1 MDCNLS
7 LEYWTMKTRMNRAF
21 TLIELLVVIAIIA
34 LLIGILLPALGK
46 ARASARQLRDATQV
60 RGIQQGMVTWA
71 GNNDDSYM
79 LPSKIDR
86 ANATIDTTNAA
97 EKDITGHIFSPLIGE
112 GFVTAELMVSPAEQ
126 NAATIV
132 VYEDYE
138 VEEPEGAAD
147 EARALWDPKFR
158 GTPLTDEGADITGS
172 IEGTGNMSYAHTPP
186 YLRRLGQ
193 WGSTF
198 KSSEAVIGNRGPM
211 WEASNGSTGADLVWQ
226 LTGTNNA
233 DPFGLGSNTLLIHGG
248 KTTWE
253 GNIGY
258 NDNHVSFEQR
268 PDPENIT
275 LNINDGSAEPFTRND
290 NLFISERDDT
300 GEPIDSGDPSTS
312 DGSLDLSSNSSSNT
326 GELDQR
332 NAFLKIIGVVEAN
345 GSTVTGATAWQD

>member
-1 MDCNLS
+1 
-7 LEYWTMKTRMNRAF
+7 MKTRMNRAF

-34 LLIGILLPALGK
+34 LLTGILLPALGK

-71 GNNDDSYM
+71 GNNDEAYM
-79 LPSKIDR
+79 LPSKLDR
-86 ANATIDTTNAA
+86 AGATVMATNAA
-97 EKDITGHIFSPLIGE
+97 QKDITGHIFSPLIGE

-138 VEEPEGAAD
+138 VEEPEGAVD
-147 EARALWDPKFR
+147 KDRALWDPKFR
-158 GTPLTDEGADITGS
+158 GTPLMAEGMGITGTAT
-172 IEGTGNMSYAHTPP
+172 GTGNMSYAHTPP

-198 KSSEAVIGNRGPM
+198 KASEAVIGNRGPM
-211 WEASNGSTGADLVWQ
+211 WQAANGSTGADLVWQ
-226 LTGTNNA
+226 LTGSNNS

-275 LNINDGSAEPFTRND
+275 LSINDGSAEPFTRND
-290 NLFISERDDT
+290 NLFVSERDDT
-300 GEPIDSGDPSTS
+300 GEPASTSSPSTS
-312 DGSLDLSSNSSSNT
+312 DGSLTLTSNSSANS
-326 GELDQR
+326 GDLDQR
-332 NAFLKIIGVVEAN
+332 NAFLKIIGVVNAN
-345 GSTVTGATAWQD
+345 NNGVITGATAWQD

>member
-1 MDCNLS
+1 
-7 LEYWTMKTRMNRAF
+7 MKTRMNRAF

-60 RGIQQGMVTWA
+60 RGIQQSMVTWA
-71 GNNDDSYM
+71 GNNDDNYM

-86 ANATIDTTNAA
+86 ADATIDSLVGAA
-97 EKDITGHIFSPLIGE
+97 KDITGNIFSPMISE
-112 GFVTAELMVSPAEQ
+112 GFVTAELMVSPAES
-126 NAATIV
+126 NAATVI
-132 VYEDYE
+132 VYENYE

-147 EARALWDPKFR
+147 PERALWDPKFR
-158 GTPLTDEGADITGS
+158 GTPLEEEGADVTNS
-172 IEGTGNMSYAHTPP
+172 IVGTANMSYAHTPP

-211 WEASNGSTGADLVWQ
+211 WEEANGTSGADLIWQ
-226 LTGTNNA
+226 LTGTSTS

-253 GNIGY
+253 GNIAY

-275 LNINDGSAEPFTRND
+275 LSINQGNGDPFTRND
-290 NLFISERDDT
+290 NIFVSESDED
-300 GEPIDSGDPSTS
+300 GDPTSTAS
-312 DGSLDLSSNSSSNT
+312 PSQTTGALDLTSN
-326 GELDQR
+326 GDDGDLDQR
-332 NAFLKIIGVVEAN
+332 NAFLKMIGEVTVSGTAN
-345 GSTVTGATAWQD
+345 TVSGATAWQD